1 MKKNKIA
8 KTFILLFSLCSL
20 TSCDVQ
26 DFLNLKEEISQK
38 LFPNVWAFLVQFIA
52 FIIMCIIIIIFAYK
66 PVKAYIEKRK
76 ELLENE
82 VKETETNKDKAKLLK
97 LEAQKEIAISH
108 KKANEIIER
117 AQKEAEE
124 KREEIITSAD
134 IEAQNKIKEANIII
148 EKDKLNAKKEIK
160 NDLASVAIDL
170 SSKILGREVSS
181 SDNEKIIN
189 DFINSLD
196 EDK

>member
-8 KTFILLFSLCSL
+8 KTFILLFSLFSL

-82 VKETETNKDKAKLLK
+82 VKETVANKDEVKLLK
-97 LEAQKEIAISH
+97 LETQKEIAISH